1 MKKPADTFAPT
12 SLRDGADF
20 PMTGQDNQLLSLLE
34 RIACALE
41 RQNEI
46 AREIDNSLIYIGN
59 MVEVLPGR
67 GV

>member
-41 RQNEI
+41 RQNELLEVQNDAI
-46 AREIDNSLIYIGN
+46 FGVANR
-59 MVEVLPGR
+59 VEDVASCL
-67 GV
+67 